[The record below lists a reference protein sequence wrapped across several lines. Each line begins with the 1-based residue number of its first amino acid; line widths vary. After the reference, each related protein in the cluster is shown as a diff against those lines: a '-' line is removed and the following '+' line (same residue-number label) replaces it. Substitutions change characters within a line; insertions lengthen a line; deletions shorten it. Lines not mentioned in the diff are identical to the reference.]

1 MAQIVPRRRQAR
13 RTRRNDPW
21 DPPPLSKRILIVLH
35 QEHSTPGRV
44 GRLLV
49 ERGYTL
55 DIRRTPC
62 GCGLPESMDAH
73 DGAVVFGGPMSAN
86 DEADWCRRQTEW
98 IGTVLA
104 SGKPYL
110 GLCLGAQMLARHLG
124 ASVAAHPDGHAEIGY
139 FSLRPTPEGEAFA
152 RQIGAPWPGHVY
164 HWHRE
169 GFDVPPGAVSLAEG
183 DTFPNQAF
191 RIGNA
196 YGLQFHPEV
205 TYAMMCRWTVRG
217 HERLHLPGARQ
228 RHEHLEGW
236 FVHDPAVRRWLDAFL
251 DHWLAGGNAAA
262 RPAAGH
268 DAPALA
274 LAG

>member
-1 MAQIVPRRRQAR
+1 MGSAA
-13 RTRRNDPW
+13 
-21 DPPPLSKRILIVLH
+21 LSKRILVVLH

-62 GCGLPESMDAH
+62 GCCLPDTLDAH
-73 DGAVVFGGPMSAN
+73 DGVVVFGGPMSAN
-86 DEADWCRRQTEW
+86 DEADWCRRQTDW

-124 ASVAAHPDGHAEIGY
+124 AAVAPHPDGHAEIGY
-139 FSLRPTPEGEAFA
+139 FSLRPTPAGEAFA
-152 RQIGAPWPGHVY
+152 GQIGAPWPEHVY

-251 DHWLAGGNAAA
+251 DHWLAGGQADGVRPPATQEAA
-262 RPAAGH
+262 PV
-268 DAPALA
+268 LA